1 MFFDFSIIA
10 LNNIHHF
17 HQPSSATSRRTIY
30 FIKLHLQRDQFIFWQ
45 LLVFDEKSGSVSIK
59 APINITSV
67 PLIDF
72 RLDKL
77 VGLWIQI
84 KYALRGRRHRHRP
97 RRRRWLY
104 SANHYRS
111 RPCANPRRD
120 FARKCMLVKET
131 VVVISIRGNYQIHEF
146 LRFGVVSSRHLFEIF
161 VDFLKIDFI
170 SGGDENRKWVQIHGT
185 CAMIDHLLA

>member
-1 MFFDFSIIA
+1 MLLNMFIICI
-10 LNNIHHF
+10 NNLHHF
-17 HQPSSATSRRTIY
+17 HQPSSATSRRIIY
-30 FIKLHLQRDQFIFWQ
+30 FIKLHLQRHQFLFWQ

-59 APINITSV
+59 APINITPV

-84 KYALRGRRHRHRP
+84 KYALRDRRHRP

-104 SANHYRS
+104 STNHYRS
-111 RPCANPRRD
+111 RPRRD